1 MADLAQR
8 DDEVENEVK
17 NVQEK
22 VKENLDAIE
31 QSKENGVSL
40 QSSMKDLKS
49 TLSQFQSAQDY
60 LKF

>member
-22 VKENLDAIE
+22 VKENLDAI
-31 QSKENGVSL
+31 K
-40 QSSMKDLKS
+40 
-49 TLSQFQSAQDY
+49 
-60 LKF
+60 